1 VELSW
6 LSLALSFLSD
16 FSSYSSFNFLPE
28 FIHGQGS
35 GCPFQ
40 PYAPTPC
47 IFLEWLDLSQCGI
60 IMFEKREISIFR
72 FPPLSSPW

>member
-35 GCPFQ
+35 GRPFQ
-40 PYAPTPC
+40 P
-47 IFLEWLDLSQCGI
+47 
-60 IMFEKREISIFR
+60 
-72 FPPLSSPW
+72 